1 MQIFDINNTALT
13 HETKLRNAN
22 FFIFAKTALIEPFT
36 LPASIDTI
44 GDRLFGVRSWTATS
58 VSEFMSEEKQKVEAV
73 RAAFAEE
80 IQKFDASYFGSVKVD
95 AAVALAELNTIRIR
109 HTGKKSALAAAKG
122 LVGKVAPEERGEFGQ
137 FVQSVGKEINEKLD
151 ASEATLKKLIED
163 AKTERE
169 RLDVTIP
176 GRRPATGHL
185 HPLTLLRQRIE
196 DIFVSMG
203 YAIEDDREIE
213 TDHYNF
219 DALNIPDG
227 HPARESQDTFYT
239 TDGFALRSQTS
250 TVQIRAMERRGVPI
264 RIIAPGKVFRR
275 DTPDMTH
282 VPMFHQIEGL
292 CVDKGI
298 TMAHLKGTVTEWLKR
313 LFGEDTITRFR
324 PSYFPFTE
332 PSAEFDFSCF
342 KCHGSGTVV
351 SGQRSV
357 VSKDQEPITERCRP
371 CKGSGWIELGGS
383 GMVHPNVLKN
393 VGVDPTVYSGF
404 AFGFGLERM
413 AALMY
418 SIDDI
423 RHMFDN
429 DVRFLEQFR

>member
-1 MQIFDINNTALT
+1 
-13 HETKLRNAN
+13 
-22 FFIFAKTALIEPFT
+22 
-36 LPASIDTI
+36 
-44 GDRLFGVRSWTATS
+44 
-58 VSEFMSEEKQKVEAV
+58 MSESMRKVEEVRQAIAADIELLSSVTTFDGNVGELEAKLAEIGEAKIRLTGKRSGLADVKKQIGAV
-73 RAAFAEE
+73 SAEE
-80 IQKFDASYFGSVKVD
+80 RSVFAQAVQTLD
-95 AAVALAELNTIRIR
+95 REVNDAVASAEAGLRSRIQEL
-109 HTGKKSALAAAKG
+109 KIES
-122 LVGKVAPEERGEFGQ
+122 ER
-137 FVQSVGKEINEKLD
+137 V
-151 ASEATLKKLIED
+151 
-163 AKTERE
+163 
-169 RLDVTIP
+169 DVTIP
-176 GRRPATGHL
+176 GRRPKTGHL
-185 HPLTLLRQRIE
+185 HPITILRQRIE

-213 TDHYNF
+213 TDYYNF
-219 DALNIPDG
+219 DALNIPEG

-313 LFGEDTITRFR
+313 LFGEDTVTRFR

-342 KCHGSGTVV
+342 VCHGTG
-351 SGQRSV
+351 
-357 VSKDQEPITERCRP
+357 KDNGDRCRP

-383 GMVHPNVLKN
+383 GMVHPNVLRG
-393 VGVDPTVYSGF
+393 VGVDPEVYSGF

-413 AALMY
+413 AAMLFN
-418 SIDDI
+418 IDDI
-423 RHMFDN
+423 RHMFEN
-429 DVRFLEQFR
+429 DVRFLEQFK

>member
-1 MQIFDINNTALT
+1 M
-13 HETKLRNAN
+13 
-22 FFIFAKTALIEPFT
+22 
-36 LPASIDTI
+36 
-44 GDRLFGVRSWTATS
+44 
-58 VSEFMSEEKQKVEAV
+58 FMSEAVKKLEEYRTEAFARIGHFADIKVDGIKLPEAEGQLRQVRDLTVELTGKKSYLAELKKQIGKVDPEE
-73 RAAFAEE
+73 RAAFAQGVQALEKD
-80 IQKFDASYFGSVKVD
+80 IR
-95 AAVALAELNTIRIR
+95 AVLETGEGRLSERI
-109 HTGKKSALAAAKG
+109 SAL
-122 LVGKVAPEERGEFGQ
+122 
-137 FVQSVGKEINEKLD
+137 
-151 ASEATLKKLIED
+151 
-163 AKTERE
+163 KTERE
-169 RLDVTIP
+169 AVDVTIP
-176 GRRPATGHL
+176 GRRPRTGHL
-185 HPLTLLRQRIE
+185 HLITILRQKIE

-219 DALNIPDG
+219 DALNIPEG

-239 TDGFALRSQTS
+239 TKNFALRSQTS

-298 TMAHLKGTVTEWLKR
+298 TMAHLKGTVTEWLQR
-313 LFGEDTITRFR
+313 LFGEDTVTRFR

-342 KCHGSGTVV
+342 VCHGSG
-351 SGQRSV
+351 RSNG
-357 VSKDQEPITERCRP
+357 DRCRP

-383 GMVHPNVLKN
+383 GMVHPNVLKA
-393 VGVDPTVYSGF
+393 VGVDPHLYSGF

-413 AALMY
+413 CALMY
-418 SIDDI
+418 NIDDI
-423 RHMFDN
+423 RHMFEN

>member
-1 MQIFDINNTALT
+1 
-13 HETKLRNAN
+13 
-22 FFIFAKTALIEPFT
+22 
-36 LPASIDTI
+36 
-44 GDRLFGVRSWTATS
+44 
-58 VSEFMSEEKQKVEAV
+58 MSDEKDKVEAIRTV
-73 RAAFAEE
+73 FTTEFERFADLSLDGTPLS
-80 IQKFDASYFGSVKVD
+80 DAE
-95 AAVALAELNTIRIR
+95 AMLRELGELKIK
-109 HTGKKSALAAAKG
+109 HTGKKSAIADAKK
-122 LVGKVAPEERGEFGQ
+122 LIGKVAHEERGNFWQ
-137 FVQSVGKEINEKLD
+137 FVQSVEKEIVSSIESAETKLNEFI
-151 ASEATLKKLIED
+151 TD
-163 AKTERE
+163 AKIERE
-169 RLDVTIP
+169 RLDVTLP
-176 GRRPATGHL
+176 GRRPRAGHL
-185 HPLTLLRQRIE
+185 HLITILRQKIE

-213 TDHYNF
+213 TDYYNF
-219 DALNIPDG
+219 DALNIPEG

-342 KCHGSGTVV
+342 KCHGTGKFE
-351 SGQRSV
+351 G
-357 VSKDQEPITERCRP
+357 ERCRP

-383 GMVHPNVLKN
+383 GMVHPNVLKAC
-393 VGVDPTVYSGF
+393 GVDPAVYSGF

-413 AALMY
+413 CALMY
-418 SIDDI
+418 SLDDI
-423 RHMFDN
+423 RLMFEN

>member
-1 MQIFDINNTALT
+1 MEA
-13 HETKLRNAN
+13 
-22 FFIFAKTALIEPFT
+22 
-36 LPASIDTI
+36 
-44 GDRLFGVRSWTATS
+44 
-58 VSEFMSEEKQKVEAV
+58 KQKL
-73 RAAFAEE
+73 EE
-80 IQKFDASYFGSVKVD
+80 IQTAFEKEFERFADLSLINKGLTDYET
-95 AAVALAELNTIRIR
+95 LLRELGDIKIK
-109 HTGKKSALAAAKG
+109 HTGKKSEITSAMKLIGTA
-122 LVGKVAPEERGEFGQ
+122 APEDRAKMGQ
-137 FVQSVGKEINEKLD
+137 LVQSVAKEIAAKIDSAE
-151 ASEATLKKLIED
+151 SELNDFISA

-169 RLDVTIP
+169 RLDVTLP
-176 GRRPATGHL
+176 GRRPRVGHL
-185 HPLTLLRQRIE
+185 HPITILRQKIE

-213 TDHYNF
+213 TDYYNF
-219 DALNIPDG
+219 DALNILEG

-239 TDGFALRSQTS
+239 TDGYALRSQTS

-313 LFGEDTITRFR
+313 LFGKDTVTRFR

-342 KCHGSGTVV
+342 KCHGSGIFQ
-351 SGQRSV
+351 G
-357 VSKDQEPITERCRP
+357 ERCRP

-383 GMVHPNVLKN
+383 GMVHPNVLKA
-393 VGVDPTVYSGF
+393 VGVDPKAYSGF

-413 AALMY
+413 CALMY
-418 SIDDI
+418 SLDDI
-423 RHMFDN
+423 RLMFDN
-429 DVRFLEQFR
+429 DVRFLEQFK